1 MASQSPERE
10 IGIRGPFD
18 AYDTKKS
25 MLKMVKKFLR
35 RTGLLDDARYFRI
48 GAFLAR
54 RPFGG
59 KQVEYLRR
67 AYEEEDRQSEHSASS
82 SSEDSDAAPGDA
94 LGRSNILNDHKELR
108 RQYEYDR
115 LNEEGDR
122 GRWQIFWRQKWRVH
136 ALVLCCS
143 LGAAIQG
150 WDETAVNG
158 GKDDLGVLQLGF
170 LLICYASTTLLSR
183 HFPNYRSS
191 CAHWAHKL
199 STILD
204 VHCFLLVG

>member
-1 MASQSPERE
+1 MASPSPERE

-18 AYDTKKS
+18 AYDTTAS
-25 MLKMVKKFLR
+25 VLDMADRFIS
-35 RTGLLDDARYFRI
+35 RTGLLDYAHYFRI

-59 KQVEYLRR
+59 EQVKSLKK
-67 AYEEEDRQSEHSASS
+67 AHEEEDKKSNNSASS
-82 SSEDSDAAPGDA
+82 SREDSSAAPEDA
-94 LGRSNILNDHKELR
+94 LGTSNIPNDHKDLR
-108 RQYEYDR
+108 RRYEYDR
-115 LNEEGDR
+115 LEQEGDR

-158 GKDDLGVLQLGF
+158 GTSNLKLFQLRI
-170 LLICYASTTLLSR
+170 LLICHLSTTVLSS
-183 HFPNYRSS
+183 HFPDNRSA
-191 CAHWAHKL
+191 CTHWAHKL
-199 STILD
+199 STLLD
-204 VHCFLLVG
+204 VHSFLLVS